1 MGKLEGKVAVI
12 TGGNSG
18 IGLATAKEFNE
29 QGARVVITGRD
40 QQTLVEATREIGGD
54 VLAVRSDTSSLTE
67 IDKLFAAV
75 KERFGRIDVLFVN
88 AGIGKFA
95 PFEAVTEELFDSIM
109 DINFKGAYFTIQ
121 KSLPYLNDNASI
133 ILNASIIANI
143 GMPNSSVYAASKAA
157 LITLARTL
165 SAELVG
171 RGIRVNAISPGP
183 ITTPIL
189 NRLGLPPEA
198 LEETEKSIREQVP
211 MKRFGRPE
219 EIAKTAL
226 FLASSDSSFLL
237 GTEIIADGGMSQLR
251 AGDEECR
258 CVRQAS

>member
-18 IGLATAKEFNE
+18 IGLATAREFKA

-40 QQTLVEATREIGGD
+40 QQTLDEAKREIGGD
-54 VLAVRSDTSSLTE
+54 VLALRSDTSNLAE
-67 IDKLFAAV
+67 IENLFAAI
-75 KERFGRIDVLFVN
+75 KETWGKIDVLFVN

-95 PFEAVTEELFDSIM
+95 PVEAVTEDLFDSIM
-109 DINFKGAYFTIQ
+109 DTNFKGAYFTIQ
-121 KSLPYLNDNASI
+121 KALPLLNDNASV
-133 ILNASIIANI
+133 ILNTSINAHI

-183 ITTPIL
+183 ISTPIF
-189 NRLGLPPEA
+189 NRLGLSPEV
-198 LEETEKSIREQVP
+198 LEETANSIREQVP

-237 GTEIIADGGMSQLR
+237 GTEIVADGGMSQL
-251 AGDEECR
+251 
-258 CVRQAS
+258 

>member
-18 IGLATAKEFNE
+18 IGLATAKEFKE

-40 QQTLVEATREIGGD
+40 QQTLDEARREIGDG

-67 IDKLFAAV
+67 IDKLFAVV
-75 KERFGRIDVLFVN
+75 KEKVGKIDVLFVN
-88 AGIGKFA
+88 AGVGKFA
-95 PFEAVTEELFDSIM
+95 PVEAVTEELFDSIM
-109 DINFKGAYFTIQ
+109 DTNFKGAYFTIQ
-121 KSLPYLNDNASI
+121 KALPLLNDNASI
-133 ILNASIIANI
+133 VLNASINAYI
-143 GMPNSSVYAASKAA
+143 GMPNSSVYGASKAA

-171 RGIRVNAISPGP
+171 RGIRVNVVSPGP
-183 ITTPIL
+183 VTTPIFGK
-189 NRLGLPPEA
+189 LGMAADA
-198 LEETEKSIREQVP
+198 LDETLKNIQAQVP

-219 EIAKTAL
+219 EIAKTVL

-237 GTEIIADGGMSQLR
+237 GTEIVADGGMSQL
-251 AGDEECR
+251 
-258 CVRQAS
+258 

>member
-1 MGKLEGKVAVI
+1 MRKLEGKVAVI

-18 IGLATAKEFNE
+18 IGLATAKEFKE

-40 QQTLVEATREIGGD
+40 QQTLDEAKRDIGGD
-54 VLAVRSDTSSLTE
+54 VLAVRSDTSSLTD
-67 IDKLFAAV
+67 IDKLLAAV
-75 KERFGRIDVLFVN
+75 KEKFGKIDVLFVN
-88 AGIGKFA
+88 AGIGKFVPVA
-95 PFEAVTEELFDSIM
+95 EVTEELFDSIM

-121 KSLPYLNDNASI
+121 KALPFLNDNASI
-133 ILNASIIANI
+133 VLNTSIVAHI

-157 LITLARTL
+157 LLTLVRTL

-171 RGIRVNAISPGP
+171 RGIRVNAVSPGP
-183 ITTPIL
+183 ISTPIL

-198 LEETEKSIREQVP
+198 LAETKNGLEGQVP

-219 EIAKTAL
+219 EIAKTVL

-237 GTEIIADGGMSQLR
+237 GTEIIADGGMSQL
-251 AGDEECR
+251 
-258 CVRQAS
+258 

>member
-18 IGLATAKEFNE
+18 IGLATAREFKE

-40 QQTLVEATREIGGD
+40 QQTLDEAKQAIGGD
-54 VLAVRSDTSSLTE
+54 VLALRSDTSNLAE
-67 IDKLFAAV
+67 IEDLFAV
-75 KERFGRIDVLFVN
+75 IKETLGKIDVLFVN

-95 PFEAVTEELFDSIM
+95 PVEAVTEELFDSIM
-109 DINFKGAYFTIQ
+109 DTNFKGAYFTIQ
-121 KSLPYLNDNASI
+121 KALPLLNDNASV
-133 ILNASIIANI
+133 ILNTSINAHI

-171 RGIRVNAISPGP
+171 RGIRVNALSPGP
-183 ITTPIL
+183 ISTPIF

-198 LEETEKSIREQVP
+198 LEETTNNIREQVP

-237 GTEIIADGGMSQLR
+237 GTEIVADGGMSQL
-251 AGDEECR
+251 
-258 CVRQAS
+258 

>member
-18 IGLATAKEFNE
+18 IGLATAKEFKE

-40 QQTLVEATREIGGD
+40 QQTLDEAKRQIGGD
-54 VLAVRSDTSSLTE
+54 VLALRSDTSSLTE

-75 KERFGRIDVLFVN
+75 KEKFGKIDVLFVN
-88 AGIGKFA
+88 AGIGKFV
-95 PFEAVTEELFDSIM
+95 PVEDVTEELFDSIM
-109 DINFKGAYFTIQ
+109 DVNFKGAYFTIQ
-121 KSLPYLNDNASI
+121 RALPLLSDDASI
-133 ILNASIIANI
+133 VLNASINAYI

-183 ITTPIL
+183 ITTPIF

-198 LEETEKSIREQVP
+198 LEETARNIKEQVP

-237 GTEIIADGGMSQLR
+237 GTEIVADGGMSLL
-251 AGDEECR
+251 
-258 CVRQAS
+258 

>member
-18 IGLATAKEFNE
+18 IGLATAKEFKE

-40 QQTLVEATREIGGD
+40 QQTLDEAKREIGGD
-54 VLAVRSDTSSLTE
+54 VLAVRSDASSLTD

-75 KERFGRIDVLFVN
+75 KEEFGHIDVLFVN
-88 AGIGKFA
+88 AGVGKFV
-95 PFEAVTEELFDSIM
+95 PVEDVTEEMFDSIM

-121 KSLPYLNDNASI
+121 KALPFLNDNASI
-133 ILNASIIANI
+133 ILNTSINAHI

-171 RGIRVNAISPGP
+171 RGIRVNAVSPGP
-183 ITTPIL
+183 IATPIL

-198 LEETEKSIREQVP
+198 LEETRNSLTDQIP

-219 EIAKTAL
+219 EIAKTVL
-226 FLASSDSSFLL
+226 FLASTDSSFLL
-237 GTEIIADGGMSQLR
+237 GTEIVADGGMSQL
-251 AGDEECR
+251 
-258 CVRQAS
+258 

>member
-18 IGLATAKEFNE
+18 IGLATAKEFKE

-40 QQTLVEATREIGGD
+40 QQSLDEAKREIGGGD
-54 VLAVRSDTSSLTE
+54 VLAVRSEASNLTD
-67 IDKLFAAV
+67 IDKLFTAV
-75 KERFGRIDVLFVN
+75 KETFGHIDVLFIN
-88 AGIGKFA
+88 AGVGKFA
-95 PFEAVTEELFDSIM
+95 PIEAVTEESFDLIM
-109 DINFKGAYFTIQ
+109 DVNFKGASFTIQ
-121 KSLPYLNDNASI
+121 KALPHLNANASI
-133 ILNASIIANI
+133 ILNASINAHI

-183 ITTPIL
+183 IATPIL
-189 NRLGLPPEA
+189 NRLGLPPET
-198 LEETEKSIREQVP
+198 LEATEKSLKEQIP

-237 GTEIIADGGMSQLR
+237 GTEIVADGGMSQL
-251 AGDEECR
+251 
-258 CVRQAS
+258 

>member
-237 GTEIIADGGMSQLR
+237 GTEIIADGGMSQL
-251 AGDEECR
+251 
-258 CVRQAS
+258 

>member
-18 IGLATAKEFNE
+18 IGLATAKEFKE

-40 QQTLVEATREIGGD
+40 QQTLDEAKREIGGD
-54 VLAVRSDTSSLTE
+54 VLALRSDTSRLTD
-67 IDKLFAAV
+67 IDKLFATV
-75 KERFGRIDVLFVN
+75 KEEFGHIDVLFIN

-95 PFEAVTEELFDSIM
+95 PVEAVTEEEFDSIM

-121 KSLPYLNDNASI
+121 RALPFLNDNASI
-133 ILNASIIANI
+133 VLNTSIAAHI

-171 RGIRVNAISPGP
+171 RGIRVNAVSPGP
-183 ITTPIL
+183 VTTPIL

-198 LEETEKSIREQVP
+198 LEETRNTLKDQVP

-219 EIAKTAL
+219 EIAKTVL
-226 FLASSDSSFLL
+226 FLASTDSSFLL
-237 GTEIIADGGMSQLR
+237 GTEIIADGGMSQL
-251 AGDEECR
+251 
-258 CVRQAS
+258 

>member
-18 IGLATAKEFNE
+18 IGLATAKEFKE
-29 QGARVVITGRD
+29 QGAQVVITGRD
-40 QQTLVEATREIGGD
+40 QQTLDEAKREIGGD
-54 VLAVRSDTSSLTE
+54 VLAVRSDASSLTD

-75 KERFGRIDVLFVN
+75 KEEFGHIDVLFIN

-95 PFEAVTEELFDSIM
+95 PVEAVTEEEFDSIM

-121 KSLPYLNDNASI
+121 RALPFLNDNASI
-133 ILNASIIANI
+133 VLNTSIAAHI

-171 RGIRVNAISPGP
+171 RGIRVNAVSPGP
-183 ITTPIL
+183 VTTPIL

-198 LEETEKSIREQVP
+198 LEETRNSLTDQIP

-219 EIAKTAL
+219 EIAKTVL
-226 FLASSDSSFLL
+226 FLASTDSSFLL
-237 GTEIIADGGMSQLR
+237 GTEIIADGGMSQL
-251 AGDEECR
+251 
-258 CVRQAS
+258 

>member
-18 IGLATAKEFNE
+18 IGRATAKEFKE
-29 QGARVVITGRD
+29 QGARVVITGRN
-40 QQTLVEATREIGGD
+40 QQTLDEVAREIGGE
-54 VLAVRSDTSSLTE
+54 VLAVRADTSSLAE

-75 KERFGRIDVLFVN
+75 KEKFGRIDVLFVN

-95 PFEAVTEELFDSIM
+95 PLEAVTEELFDSIM

-121 KSLPYLNDNASI
+121 KALPLLNDNASI
-133 ILNASIIANI
+133 ILNTSINAHI
-143 GMPNSSVYAASKAA
+143 GMPNSSVYSASKAA

-171 RGIRVNAISPGP
+171 RGIRVNAVSPGP
-183 ITTPIL
+183 VATPIL
-189 NRLGLPPEA
+189 ERLGLPPEA
-198 LEETEKSIREQVP
+198 LEETANNILEQVP

-219 EIAKTAL
+219 EIAKTVL

-237 GTEIIADGGMSQLR
+237 GTEIVADGGMSQL
-251 AGDEECR
+251 
-258 CVRQAS
+258 

>member
-1 MGKLEGKVAVI
+1 MGRLEDKVAVI

-18 IGLATAKEFNE
+18 IGLATAKEFKE

-40 QQTLVEATREIGGD
+40 QRTLDEAKREIGGD
-54 VLAVRSDTSSLTE
+54 VLAVRSDASSLTE

-75 KERFGRIDVLFVN
+75 KEKFGKIDVLFVN
-88 AGIGKFA
+88 AGVAKFA
-95 PFEAVTEELFDSIM
+95 PVEAVTEESFDSIM

-121 KSLPYLNDNASI
+121 KSLPHLNDNASI
-133 ILNASIIANI
+133 ILNASIVAHI
-143 GMPNSSVYAASKAA
+143 GLPNSSVYAASKAA

-171 RGIRVNAISPGP
+171 RGIRVNVISPGP
-183 ITTPIL
+183 ISTPIY
-189 NRLGLPPEA
+189 NRFGLSPEA
-198 LEETEKSIREQVP
+198 LEETAKNFKEQVP

-237 GTEIIADGGMSQLR
+237 GTEIVADGGMSQL
-251 AGDEECR
+251 
-258 CVRQAS
+258 

>member
-18 IGLATAKEFNE
+18 IGLATAKEFKE

-40 QQTLVEATREIGGD
+40 QKTLDEAKREIGGD
-54 VLAVRSDTSSLTE
+54 VLAVRSDTSNLTE
-67 IDKLFAAV
+67 IDKLFNVV
-75 KERFGRIDVLFVN
+75 KEKFGKVDVLFVN
-88 AGIGKFA
+88 AGVGGFL
-95 PFEAVTEELFDSIM
+95 PVEAVTEEVFDSIM
-109 DINFKGAYFTIQ
+109 NINFKGAYFTIQ
-121 KSLPYLNDNASI
+121 KALPLLNDNASI
-133 ILNASIIANI
+133 VLNASIVANI

-171 RGIRVNAISPGP
+171 RGIRVNVVSPGP
-183 ITTPIL
+183 VTTPIL
-189 NRLGLPPEA
+189 GRAGMPQDV
-198 LEETEKSIREQVP
+198 LEETMKSIEAQVP

-219 EIAKTAL
+219 EIAKTVL

-237 GTEIIADGGMSQLR
+237 GTEIVADGGMSQL
-251 AGDEECR
+251 
-258 CVRQAS
+258 